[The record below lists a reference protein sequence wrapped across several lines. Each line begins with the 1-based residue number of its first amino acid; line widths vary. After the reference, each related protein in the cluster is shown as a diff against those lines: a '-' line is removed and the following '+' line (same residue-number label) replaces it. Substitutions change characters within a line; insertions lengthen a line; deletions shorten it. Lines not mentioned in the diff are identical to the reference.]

1 MDSNEII
8 IVKQLPIIEEQL
20 QTLKSEI
27 EARVSTALA
36 MECTDTTLK
45 EVKQMRT
52 TLRKE
57 LDEFEQRRKD
67 VKAKIEAPYK
77 AFEEIYKECVSN
89 TYKNADAELKCK
101 IDSVEAARKAEK
113 KKKVKEYAE
122 ELKAAYGLKWLDT
135 DRIIPNVTLS
145 ASFSSLTEKLAAALE
160 KVYCDVESIGD
171 NAELLAEY
179 QNTLDLAKATITVK
193 NRHEAIEK
201 AKQQA
206 QETQE
211 QTEAREQAEEKVNQ
225 VIAPPVVQMVEKT
238 YRMSFTV
245 VGTLSQLKEIKQF
258 LESRGIQYE

>member
-113 KKKVKEYAE
+113 LKKVKVYAE
-122 ELKAAYGLKWLDT
+122 ELKQATGLFWFDT
-135 DRIIPNVTLS
+135 DRIIPLVTLS
-145 ASFSSLTEKLAAALE
+145 VSVKSLMD
-160 KVYCDVESIGD
+160 KVSQTIESIKNDVECID
-171 NAELLAEY
+171 DAEILAEY
-179 QNTLDLAKATITVK
+179 QKTLNLAQAQKTVK
-193 NRHEAIEK
+193 ERREAIER

-206 QETQE
+206 EQTQKQDEIQRQAESRIDEIITPPTVQET
-211 QTEAREQAEEKVNQ
+211 EK
-225 VIAPPVVQMVEKT
+225 M

-245 VGTLSQLKEIKQF
+245 VGTRSQLKEIKQF